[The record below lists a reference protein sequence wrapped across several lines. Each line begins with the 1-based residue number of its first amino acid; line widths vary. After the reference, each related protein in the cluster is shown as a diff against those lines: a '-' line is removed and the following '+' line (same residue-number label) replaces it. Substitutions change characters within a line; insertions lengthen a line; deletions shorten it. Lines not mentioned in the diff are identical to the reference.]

1 MGRLLLRCPMP
12 IVLNVLLDRHS
23 DLVPSDRLSLTAE
36 ERQRSRYP
44 FITAEGME
52 VYVELNRGTCLRGG
66 DRLQSVDGSVV
77 VEVVARPEWVMAVTA
92 EHGTHLLQAAY
103 HLGNRHVSLEITATH
118 LYLLPDPVLQGL
130 LEQRGLRVEEL
141 ERPFQPELGAYEQPH
156 HHH

>member
-1 MGRLLLRCPMP
+1 MRRLLLLCPMP
-12 IVLNVLLDRHS
+12 IVLNVLLDRYS
-23 DLVPSDRLSLTAE
+23 DLVPSDRLFLTAE

-44 FITAEGME
+44 FITAEGRD
-52 VYVELNRGTCLRGG
+52 VYVELGRGTCLSGG

-118 LYLLPDPVLQGL
+118 LYLLPDPVLRGL

-141 ERPFQPELGAYEQPH
+141 ERPFQPELGAYEQQPH
-156 HHH
+156 HH